1 MSDDRTIKTSLYIPR
16 GLLKRLKDASF
27 EDGSTVNAVVVH
39 AAESWLSKRTFFGQA
54 ADVSRSAAETVTAIL
69 ERNSEKHAHFGI
81 NGKPDDVIESSN
93 RVTSIPKEFQ
103 RWVLYLL
110 HILEADNPYASP
122 SIKKN
127 LEAFARLTELDG
139 GQHAPPTGEPE
150 GSQPHGGPSA
160 DRTLQEAV
168 DIRRDATR
176 IDKEHQT
183 KRRTR
188 RKNA

>member
-1 MSDDRTIKTSLYIPR
+1 MANIKREKFNLSFSSDLLRSLRQIAHEKTMSGNSTGVNILVEEAVSVW
-16 GLLKRLKDASF
+16 LKNH
-27 EDGSTVNAVVVH
+27 GH
-39 AAESWLSKRTFFGQA
+39 A
-54 ADVSRSAAETVTAIL
+54 
-69 ERNSEKHAHFGI
+69 NFGI
-81 NGKPDDVIESSN
+81 NGKPDGVVESSN
-93 RVTSIPKEFQ
+93 RVTLIPEEFRQ
-103 RWVLYLL
+103 WVLYLL

-139 GQHAPPTGEPE
+139 GQYAPPTGEPE
-150 GSQPHGGPSA
+150 RPQPHGGTSA

-183 KRRTR
+183 KRGPR
-188 RKNA
+188 RKDA